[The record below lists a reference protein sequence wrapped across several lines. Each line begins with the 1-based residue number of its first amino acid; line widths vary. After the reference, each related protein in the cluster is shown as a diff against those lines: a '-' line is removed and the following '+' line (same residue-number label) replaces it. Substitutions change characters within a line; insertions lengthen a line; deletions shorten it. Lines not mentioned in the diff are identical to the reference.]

1 MSDIERDDLP
11 TDDGETAVITD
22 ETSSIEESDAVT
34 EDITDTVDTADGE
47 IDAEPPVPE
56 EKESFV
62 SVLFDY
68 VEILAFSVCAV
79 LLVFTLFF
87 RLCQVSGPSMNNTL
101 QNGEMLIA
109 ANLEKPEAGDI
120 IVFHMT
126 NSPDEGYNKALV
138 KRIIATGGQTVRIE
152 YATATV
158 SVDGK
163 VIDEDY
169 AALLGGAGADVGF
182 MTLMPNHHFDAQAGV
197 FEMTVPEGQLFVMG
211 DNRNHSADSRLSAIG
226 CIDERQVLGKVVCR
240 LSPFTLYE

>member
-1 MSDIERDDLP
+1 MSDIERDGLP
-11 TDDGETAVITD
+11 TEDDGSQDETVTPLNEVSATEDTVSVDAADSETA
-22 ETSSIEESDAVT
+22 
-34 EDITDTVDTADGE
+34 
-47 IDAEPPVPE
+47 AEPPVKE
-56 EKESFV
+56 EKEKESFI

-68 VEILAFSVCAV
+68 VEIFAFSVCVV

-101 QNGEMLIA
+101 ADGEMLIA
-109 ANLEKPEAGDI
+109 ANLAKPEAGDI

-138 KRIIATGGQTVRIE
+138 KRIIATGGQTVRID

-158 SVDGK
+158 SVDG
-163 VIDEDY
+163 VTIDEDY
-169 AALLGGAGADVGF
+169 AALIGANNTEIGS
-182 MTLMPNHHFDAQAGV
+182 MTLMPNHHFDHQTRI

-211 DNRNHSADSRLSAIG
+211 DNRNHSADSRQSYIG

-240 LSPFTLYE
+240 LSPFTTFD